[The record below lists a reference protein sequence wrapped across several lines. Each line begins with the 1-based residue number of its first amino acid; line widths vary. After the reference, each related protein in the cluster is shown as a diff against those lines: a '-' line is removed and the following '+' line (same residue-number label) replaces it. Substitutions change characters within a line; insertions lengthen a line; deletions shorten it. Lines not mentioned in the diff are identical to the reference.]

1 MIECWKKRLWI
12 DSVRELISTEKCSL
26 HFESDLLFNQI
37 DKKINHSIFAIL
49 QSQDTKLTANQKFNH
64 KYSKNCKHSKIENSK
79 SKSILLV
86 IELNDKKY
94 SNCLCKMF
102 HRYMKCFYIRFRIKK
117 FDWKFNQLILQMII
131 IEIAKIVEEIKII
144 INRILKRNV
153 KIIIL
158 KKTKKS
164 KKSNKANNILI
175 ENFENS
181 SYLSFATFLAF
192 AIDSILYKLLNC
204 WILDCATNLHV
215 CNDSSRFQLNRFIN
229 LEDQLRVDKTIYSIE
244 EYV

>member
-1 MIECWKKRLWI
+1 
-12 DSVRELISTEKCSL
+12 
-26 HFESDLLFNQI
+26 
-37 DKKINHSIFAIL
+37 
-49 QSQDTKLTANQKFNH
+49 
-64 KYSKNCKHSKIENSK
+64 
-79 SKSILLV
+79 
-86 IELNDKKY
+86 
-94 SNCLCKMF
+94 
-102 HRYMKCFYIRFRIKK
+102 
-117 FDWKFNQLILQMII
+117 MII

-204 WILDCATNLHV
+204 
-215 CNDSSRFQLNRFIN
+215 
-229 LEDQLRVDKTIYSIE
+229 
-244 EYV
+244 